1 MTYVIFIYAG
11 FMHTNQIAMEVEFR
25 RRGVLTARHLVDAL
39 GVNQST
45 ISRMLSHV
53 EKGRILQFGRRRGT
67 RYAMT
72 RDLPG
77 LGSCWPLYEID
88 QDGRPQIAGQ
98 LYALESRQWC
108 LQQAVPWD
116 SLRGDDF
123 RDGLFPGFP
132 WFLDDLRPQGFLGR
146 LFAATHSQLLG
157 LPPDP
162 RDWQPD
168 DVVLSLLRHGTELPG
183 SFVLGNTILALTQ
196 KAQLAE
202 PGAELE
208 STRAALYPARAD
220 SILGGEW
227 PGSSAA
233 GEQPKFT
240 AVVRNEAGD
249 SRHVLV
255 KFSGR
260 AGRPEDVRWADLLAS
275 EHTAAIVLA
284 ENGIPAAQTAL
295 IDAGGRRFL
304 ESTRFDR
311 IGRHGRR
318 NLVSL
323 SALDAA
329 FFGQLQTPWTAAAD
343 RLQDAGWLTSPD
355 ADQLK
360 LLWWFGTLIGNTDM
374 HYGNIALFL
383 DRQRPLSLAP
393 AYDML
398 PMLYRPNAEG
408 ELPERIL
415 TPPPPPPEVIPLW
428 ARASAM
434 AETFWM
440 RVAETQQVSPP
451 FRQIAARN
459 KDLITRYRRQFL

>member
-1 MTYVIFIYAG
+1 
-11 FMHTNQIAMEVEFR
+11 MEIEFR
-25 RRGVLTARHLVDAL
+25 HHGVLTARQLVDAL

-45 ISRMLSHV
+45 ISRMLSCV
-53 EKGRILQFGRRRGT
+53 DKGRILQFGRRRGT

-77 LGSCWPLYEID
+77 LGFCWPLYEID
-88 QDGRPQIAGQ
+88 QDGRPQVVGQ
-98 LYALESRQWC
+98 LFALAGRQWC
-108 LQQAVPWD
+108 LQQDAPWD

-123 RDGLFPGFP
+123 RDGLYPGFP

-146 LFAATHSQLLG
+146 LFATTHSNLLG

-183 SFVLGNTILALTQ
+183 SFVLGNAMLALTQ
-196 KAQLAE
+196 TDQLAE
-202 PGAELE
+202 PGAPPE

-220 SILGGEW
+220 SILEGEW

-240 AVVRNEAGD
+240 AVVRNESGD

-275 EHTAAIVLA
+275 EHTAATVLA

-295 IDAGGRRFL
+295 LDAGGRRFL

-311 IGRHGRR
+311 IGHHGRR
-318 NLVSL
+318 GVVSL
-323 SALDAA
+323 SALDGA
-329 FFGQLQTPWTAAAD
+329 FFGQLHTPWTAAAVA
-343 RLQDAGWLTSPD
+343 RCGGL
-355 ADQLK
+355 
-360 LLWWFGTLIGNTDM
+360 
-374 HYGNIALFL
+374 
-383 DRQRPLSLAP
+383 
-393 AYDML
+393 
-398 PMLYRPNAEG
+398 G
-408 ELPERIL
+408 ELEARERDPSRAYR
-415 TPPPPPPEVIPLW
+415 TTRSEREGPGDRRRPPGDPGL
-428 ARASAM
+428 AG
-434 AETFWM
+434 
-440 RVAETQQVSPP
+440 
-451 FRQIAARN
+451 
-459 KDLITRYRRQFL
+459 

>member
-1 MTYVIFIYAG
+1 
-11 FMHTNQIAMEVEFR
+11 MEIEFR
-25 RRGVLTARHLVDAL
+25 RHGILTARQLVDAL

-45 ISRMLSHV
+45 ISRMLSRV
-53 EKGRILQFGRRRGT
+53 DKGRILQFGRRRGT

-77 LGSCWPLYEID
+77 LGFCWPLYEID
-88 QDGRPQIAGQ
+88 QDGRPQVTGQ
-98 LYALESRQWC
+98 LYALAGRQWC
-108 LQQAVPWD
+108 LQQDVPWD

-123 RDGLFPGFP
+123 RDGLYPGFP

-146 LFAATHSQLLG
+146 LFAATHSHLLG

-183 SFVLGNTILALTQ
+183 SFVLGNAMLAPTQ
-196 KAQLAE
+196 TTQLAG
-202 PGAELE
+202 PAAAPE
-208 STRAALYPARAD
+208 STRAALYAARAD
-220 SILGGEW
+220 SILEGEW

-240 AVVRNEAGD
+240 AVVQNESGD

-260 AGRPEDVRWADLLAS
+260 AGRPEDERWADLLAS

-284 ENGIPAAQTAL
+284 ENGIPAAQAAL
-295 IDAGGRRFL
+295 IDSGGRRFL

-311 IGRHGRR
+311 IGPHGRR
-318 NLVSL
+318 SVVSL
-323 SALDAA
+323 AALDAA
-329 FFGQLQTPWTAAAD
+329 FFGQLQTPWTAAAE
-343 RLQDAGWLTSPD
+343 RLREGGWLTAPE
-355 ADQLK
+355 ADHLK

-374 HYGNIALFL
+374 HYGNISLFL
-383 DRQRPLSLAP
+383 NRQRPLSLAP
-393 AYDML
+393 SYDML
-398 PMLYRPNAEG
+398 PMLYRPNTEG
-408 ELPERIL
+408 EIPERKL
-415 TPPPPPPEVIPLW
+415 TPPPPPPESLALW
-428 ARASAM
+428 SNASTM

-440 RVAETQQVSPP
+440 RVAATPQISPP
-451 FRQIAARN
+451 FREIAARN
-459 KDLITRYRRQFL
+459 RELITRYRRQFL